1 MASQTTPLG
10 PMTAQQYS
18 TLPESNVPME
28 LIEGMIVMNPTPIG
42 AHQSAVGRLFLA
54 LQPAEQLE
62 LKLILSPMDVIVDDH
77 TVVQPDVMLIP
88 SKDYDPS
95 NWVRVPPVLAV
106 EVASPSTARHDE
118 RVKLRIYERFGVG
131 EYWMFDHVVPSLTVL
146 RLVDGSYQPH
156 ALVVGEQPY
165 VSARFG
171 VTIIPDDISP
181 PTR

>member
-1 MASQTTPLG
+1 
-10 PMTAQQYS
+10 MTAQQYS

-28 LIEGMIVMNPTPIG
+28 LIEGMIVMNPTPTRQ
-42 AHQSAVGRLFLA
+42 HQRVTFRIAKLVDASLPEG
-54 LQPAEQLE
+54 LE
-62 LKLILSPMDVIVDDH
+62 VLLSPLDLFVDDD
-77 TVVQPDVMLIP
+77 TVVQPDVMVVRSADL
-88 SKDYDPS
+88 DPTFA
-95 NWVRVPPVLAV
+95 WVRVPPVLAV

>member
-1 MASQTTPLG
+1 
-10 PMTAQQYS
+10 MTAQQYS
-18 TLPESNVPME
+18 TLPESNVPSE
-28 LIEGMIVMNPTPIG
+28 LIEGMIVMNPTPVG
-42 AHQSAVGRLFLA
+42 AHQSAVLQLA
-54 LQPAEQLE
+54 IALKPAEE
-62 LKLILSPMDVIVDDH
+62 FNLKLIVSPMDVIVDEH

-88 SKDYDPS
+88 AGAYDPS
-95 NWVRVPPVLAV
+95 GWVRVPPVLAV

-156 ALVVGEQPY
+156 ALVVGNQPY
-165 VSARFG
+165 VAARFG

-181 PTR
+181 PSN